1 MLEPK
6 SGDRYELLGE
16 LGSGGMGVVYRARD
30 HERGTMVALKTLQRA
45 SATAIARFKRE
56 FRGLADVIH
65 PNLVALYELVVD
77 GERLFYTMEL
87 VDGVH
92 FDAWVRPREDGED
105 APSTETATESTR
117 VLGEQTERTRAPV
130 LPSRPVGELDV
141 RRLRVA
147 LRQLAEGVAA
157 IHEAGMLH
165 RDLKPSNVMVT
176 PAGRVVLL
184 DFGLVTA
191 VDVESFLPPEQRPLE
206 GTAMYM
212 SPEQGARLR
221 LGPASD
227 WYSMGVMLYLALTGR
242 RPFVGGRDDV
252 LMDKQRFEPPPPHE
266 IAAGVP
272 EDLSALCVDLLR
284 RDPARRPAVAEVLR
298 RLGSDARY
306 ARPQTVTFSS
316 GPGEQHALV
325 GRERELHFLEEA
337 WRSAREGHAVVAHLR
352 GPSGMGKT
360 RLLGAF
366 LEQMDRFPS
375 VLVLRGRCYERE
387 SMPFKAVD
395 SSIDELARYLVEL
408 EPLDVEGLMPRDA
421 AALARVFPA
430 LRQVDA
436 LTSRRRRSLVAADP
450 QELRRSAFAALRELF
465 TRLSDR
471 TPVVLAIDDA
481 QWGDTDS
488 ADLLAS
494 LVRGADAPPIL
505 LLICAREAGGADAFR
520 ARLTEELRGST
531 VDQRALDVDRLNA
544 RAARE
549 LARLHLGDRADDAE
563 AARIADESQGN
574 PFFVEELARH
584 VREAR
589 PGAGVSLHEALRSR
603 LVALPDPAARLLSV
617 IAVAARPIAQ
627 MVAMRAAG
635 VADPSMLSLLKAGS
649 FIQPRSISG
658 VRSVEA
664 YHDRIRD
671 SAVSLLDEVEVRDIH
686 ARLARLIEAGPH
698 PDPEALVTHFA
709 GAGEH
714 THAAEHALAAARRAM
729 ESLAFDRAAEL
740 YRIALELAPEI
751 AGREARI
758 ALGDAL
764 TNVGRGAEAAAAY
777 ESAISGAST
786 AEALDLRCRAA
797 KQLLYSG
804 HVAEGLSRLEDIIGS
819 VGMRL
824 ATSPRRAVAAL
835 VWSRLRLS
843 LRGLRFREREARE
856 VPASQLMRIDAAF
869 AVAEGLAVSDTIRG
883 ADFHNRSVLLALK
896 CGELERVHR
905 AVASEAV
912 FLSLAG
918 VPNRRHVEQIRVRLA
933 ELTERLGTPQARAIA
948 IGIRG
953 IAAFNF
959 GAWQA
964 CLDDCR
970 KGEEIL
976 REECVGMRFEIG
988 TAQLYQGYAMA
999 LAGRVREMVRGYP
1012 RLVTEAHD
1020 RGDLF
1025 LSTSMRAALGV
1036 YLPLLRDDPDAAMAE
1051 VNDAM
1056 AHWPQEGFHLPHC
1069 NALAARVY
1077 IDMYRGD
1084 DVGAYRRCE
1093 EEWPALERS
1102 RLLWVQLLRV
1112 MSWAARG
1119 RAALGAYVVARE
1131 PAMLRC
1137 VRKSIR
1143 VLKKQKVDY
1152 ARAMAHAIEAGLAV
1166 IDGDDERALARFAD
1180 SERVSDDAG
1189 LGLHAAAARWSRG
1202 QLLGGDEGA
1211 ALRDAALDMIRD
1223 EGLAQPERLARI
1235 FAPVVSR
1242 AG

>member
-1 MLEPK
+1 MGE
-6 SGDRYELLGE
+6 RYELLGE

-30 HERGTMVALKTLQRA
+30 HERGTTVALKTLQRA
-45 SATAIARFKRE
+45 SAGAVARFKRE

-65 PNLVALYELVVD
+65 PNLVALYELVVN
-77 GERLFYTMEL
+77 GERVFYTMEL

-92 FDAWVRPREDGED
+92 FDDWVRPREHGDD
-105 APSTETATESTR
+105 ADSTRTATDSTR
-117 VLGEQTERTRAPV
+117 VLGEQTEETRAPP
-130 LPSRPVGELDV
+130 LRTRPAGELDV

-176 PAGRVVLL
+176 PSGRLVLL

-191 VDVESFLPPEQRPLE
+191 VDAESFLPPELRPLE
-206 GTAMYM
+206 GTAAYM

-227 WYSMGVMLYLALTGR
+227 WYSVGVMLYVALTGR
-242 RPFVGGRDDV
+242 RPFVGCRDDV

-266 IAAGVP
+266 LAAGVP
-272 EDLSALCVDLLR
+272 EDLSALCVNLLR

-316 GPGEQHALV
+316 GPGNQQALV
-325 GRERELHFLEEA
+325 GRDRELHFLEDA

-366 LEQMDRFPS
+366 LEQMERFPS

-421 AALARVFPA
+421 PALARVFPA

-494 LVRGADAPPIL
+494 LVRGDDAPPIL
-505 LLICAREAGGADAFR
+505 LVICAREAGGGDAFR
-520 ARLTEELRGST
+520 ARLTEELRGSS
-531 VDQRALDVDRLNA
+531 VDQRALDVDRLDPA
-544 RAARE
+544 AARE
-549 LARLHLGDRADDAE
+549 LANLHLGARADDAE
-563 AARIADESQGN
+563 ATRIADESQGN

-589 PGAGVSLHEALRSR
+589 PGARVSLDEALRSR
-603 LVALPDPAARLLSV
+603 LIALPDAAARLLSV

-627 MVAMRAAG
+627 MIAMRAAG

-649 FIQPRSISG
+649 FIQPRSIAG

-671 SAVSLLDEVEVRDIH
+671 SAVTLLEAVEVRDIH
-686 ARLARLIEAGPH
+686 ASLARLIEAGPH

-709 GAGEH
+709 GADEPAR
-714 THAAEHALAAARRAM
+714 AAEHAIAAARRAM

-740 YRIALELAPEI
+740 YRTALELAPEV
-751 AGREARI
+751 AGRQARI

-777 ESAISGAST
+777 ESAIDGAT
-786 AEALDLRCRAA
+786 AAEALDLRCRAA

-804 HVAEGLSRLEDIIGS
+804 HVAEGLARLEDIIGD
-819 VGMRL
+819 VGMHL
-824 ATSPRRAVAAL
+824 ATSPRRTVAAL
-835 VWSRLRLS
+835 LWNRLRLS
-843 LRGLRFREREARE
+843 VRGLRFREREPRE
-856 VPASQLMRIDAAF
+856 VPASQLMRVDAAF
-869 AVAEGLAVSDTIRG
+869 AVAEGLGVSDTIRG
-883 ADFHNRSVLLALK
+883 ADFHGRSVLLALK

-905 AVASEAV
+905 AIASEAV

-918 VPNRRHVEQIRVRLA
+918 VSKRPRVDRILGKVA
-933 ELTERLGTPQARAIA
+933 DLTEKLDTPQARVLSLGVV
-948 IGIRG
+948 GIVG
-953 IAAFNF
+953 FNF
-959 GAWQA
+959 GDWQA
-964 CLDDCR
+964 CLKNCR
-970 KGEEIL
+970 EGEEML
-976 REECVGMRFEIG
+976 REECVGMRFELG
-988 TAQLYQGYAMA
+988 AAQLYQCYAMA
-999 LAGRVREMVRGYP
+999 LAGHVREMVRRFP
-1012 RLVTEAHD
+1012 RIVAEANE

-1025 LSTSMRAALGV
+1025 MSTSMRAALGV
-1036 YLPLLRDDPDAAMAE
+1036 YLPLLRDDPEAALAE
-1051 VNDAM
+1051 VDEAM

-1069 NALAARVY
+1069 NALSSRIYV
-1077 IDMYRGD
+1077 DMYRGD

-1093 EEWPALERS
+1093 EEWPALEGS
-1102 RLLWVQLLRV
+1102 GILWVQIMRALL
-1112 MSWAARG
+1112 WAARG
-1119 RAALGAYVVARE
+1119 RAAMGAYATEGE
-1131 PAMLRC
+1131 PAMRRCAQKAIRILLR
-1137 VRKSIR
+1137 
-1143 VLKKQKVDY
+1143 QKVGY
-1152 ARAMAHAIEAGLAV
+1152 CRAMAHAIEAGLAV
-1166 IDGDDERALARFAD
+1166 IDGNDARALSRFEE
-1180 SERVSDDAG
+1180 SEHIADDAG
-1189 LGLHAAAARWSRG
+1189 LLLHAAAARWSRG
-1202 QLLGGDEGA
+1202 QLIGGDEGA
-1211 ALRDAALDMIRD
+1211 GLRDAALEVIRD
-1223 EGLAQPERLARI
+1223 EGMAKPEGLARI